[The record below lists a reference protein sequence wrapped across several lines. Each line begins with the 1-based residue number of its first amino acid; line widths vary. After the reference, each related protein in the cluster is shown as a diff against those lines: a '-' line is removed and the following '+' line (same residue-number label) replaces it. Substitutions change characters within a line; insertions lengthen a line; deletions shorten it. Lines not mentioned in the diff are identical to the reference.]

1 MGDIYRLGPRYF
13 FMEPTYH
20 FVAAQGY
27 FELGMLDEAW
37 KRMGEMGVE
46 ERARPY
52 ALKLRTQLHLAAQD
66 WKGGLAVCRQLCDVS
81 PDDAAGYIHAAY
93 CLHELGQTDE
103 AREMLMD
110 GPETLRDEP
119 IFFYNLGCYEAR
131 LGEIDSAC
139 AWLLRS
145 FQMDDSLRRQARRD
159 PDLKE
164 VWAELRTTLEEL

>member
-1 MGDIYRLGPRYF
+1 
-13 FMEPTYH
+13 MEPSYP

-37 KRMGEMGVE
+37 ARLAELSAE
-46 ERARPY
+46 ERAMPVV
-52 ALKLRTQLHLAAQD
+52 LRLRVQLHISAKEWRD
-66 WKGGLAVCRQLCDVS
+66 GLTVSRQLCDVS
-81 PDDAAGYIHAAY
+81 PDDATGYIHGAY
-93 CLHELGQTDE
+93 CLHELGQTEE
-103 AREMLMD
+103 AREMLMA
-110 GPETLRDEP
+110 GPDTLREEP

-145 FQMDDSLRRQARRD
+145 FQMDDGLRKQASRD

-164 VWAELRTTLEEL
+164 VWDELRTTFEEL

>member
-1 MGDIYRLGPRYF
+1 VVARRHH
-13 FMEPTYH
+13 MEASHH

-37 KRMGEMGVE
+37 ARLAELSAE
-46 ERARPY
+46 ERARPIS
-52 ALKLRTQLHLAAQD
+52 LKLRTQLHIAAKEWRD
-66 WKGGLAVCRQLCDVS
+66 GMAVCRQLCDVS
-81 PDDAAGYIHAAY
+81 HDDAAGYIHGAY
-93 CLHELGQTDE
+93 CLHELGMTEE
-103 AREMLMD
+103 ARELLME
-110 GPETLRDEP
+110 GPEALREEP

-145 FQMDDSLRRQARRD
+145 FQMDDALRRQARRD

-164 VWAELRTTLEEL
+164 VWEELRTTLEEI